1 MSYRSGNEEGSCELE
16 ITVAAESGAVEQ
28 ESATGC

>member
-1 MSYRSGNEEGSCELE
+1 MTLTRWREPEL
-16 ITVAAESGAVEQ
+16 TVAAESGAVEQ